1 MLSAQSLRVSTVPS
15 ADITALLSAWSQG
28 NKDAFGDL
36 MPLVYKELHR
46 IAECSLR
53 SERSDHTLQA
63 TALVNEAYLKL
74 IDQKQYNSRSHF
86 LAVASRAMRSILVDH
101 ARARLSAKRGGGAVK
116 VSLDKLPEL
125 SEPGRDEE
133 LVALDEALTRLAQLD
148 EVQSRIVEMRFFSGM
163 TIEQT
168 AQAMGI
174 SPATVKRHWSIA
186 RAWLNRELGSDDA
199 HA

>member
-1 MLSAQSLRVSTVPS
+1 
-15 ADITALLSAWSQG
+15 
-28 NKDAFGDL
+28 
-36 MPLVYKELHR
+36 
-46 IAECSLR
+46 
-53 SERSDHTLQA
+53 
-63 TALVNEAYLKL
+63 
-74 IDQKQYNSRSHF
+74 
-86 LAVASRAMRSILVDH
+86 MRSILVDH
-101 ARARLSAKRGGGAVK
+101 ARARLSAKRGGGAIK

-163 TIEQT
+163 TVEQT

-199 HA
+199 HP